1 MENQSDK
8 ILNKFQAEEKKARKR
23 MFAYSSI
30 PLALTVILILVSYL
44 AIQNAG
50 KEVTIL
56 KQEKSALEENITNLN
71 TIISEKADSIAEMRK
86 VMELAV
92 NYKNKR
98 YEFNFAVDKELYS
111 RHPKQAEMLSAIRRM
126 IEEEQVNWK
135 LGGNS
140 PETGFDSPSFA
151 SFMINRHSKTKV
163 QAQNRYQLRN
173 ELPTSASPEVGDV
186 VFYEHGYAM
195 FYFEYRGK
203 PFVVGMTPLG
213 LSSLQY
219 DFGPKRLGFGKVNY

>member
-8 ILNKFQAEEKKARKR
+8 ILNKFHAEEKKARKR
-23 MFAYSSI
+23 MFVYSSI
-30 PLALTVILILVSYL
+30 PLVITVLLILVSY
-44 AIQNAG
+44 ISINNAD
-50 KEVTIL
+50 KEVTVL
-56 KQEKSALEENITNLN
+56 KQEKVDLEATISNLN
-71 TIISEKADSIAEMRK
+71 TSISEKADSIAEMRK

-98 YEFNFAVDKELYS
+98 YEFNFAVDKQLYS
-111 RHPKQAEMLSAIRRM
+111 RYPKQTEMLSEMRDM
-126 IEEEQVNWK
+126 IESGQVKWK

-140 PETGFDSPSFA
+140 PESGFDSPSFA
-151 SFMINRHSKTKV
+151 SFMMNQYSKTKV
-163 QAQNRYQLRN
+163 QAQNRYQLQN
-173 ELPTSASPEVGDV
+173 ELIESTSPEVGDI

-195 FYFEYRGK
+195 FYFEYRNT

>member
-8 ILNKFQAEEKKARKR
+8 ILNKFHAEEKKARKR
-23 MFAYSSI
+23 MFVYSSI
-30 PLALTVILILVSYL
+30 PLVLTIILVLVSFI
-44 AIQNAG
+44 AINNAG

-56 KQEKSALEENITNLN
+56 KQEKSELEENISNLN
-71 TIISEKADSIAEMRK
+71 TTLSEKADSIAEMRK

-111 RHPKQAEMLSAIRRM
+111 RYPKQAEMLSAIRSM
-126 IEEEQVNWK
+126 IEEGQVGWE

-140 PETGFDSPSFA
+140 QETGFDSPSFA

-163 QAQNRYQLRN
+163 EAQNRYQLQN
-173 ELPTSASPEVGDV
+173 ELTTSSSPEVGDI

-195 FYFEYRGK
+195 FYFEYRNR

-219 DFGPKRLGFGKVNY
+219 DFGPKRLGFGKVDY

>member
-1 MENQSDK
+1 MENQSEK
-8 ILNKFQAEEKKARKR
+8 ILNKFQTEEKKARKR
-23 MFAYSSI
+23 MVMYSAI
-30 PLALTVILILVSYL
+30 PLVITIILVVVSF
-44 AIQNAG
+44 ISITNAG

-56 KQEKSALEENITNLN
+56 KQEKSELERNIQNLS

-92 NYKNKR
+92 NYKDKR
-98 YEFNFAVDKELYS
+98 YEFNYAVDKQLYS
-111 RHPKQAEMLSAIRRM
+111 RYPKQTQMLSEMRDM
-126 IEEEQVNWK
+126 IESGQVKWK
-135 LGGNS
+135 LGGNT

-151 SFMINRHSKTKV
+151 SFMINRHAKTKV
-163 QAQNRYQLRN
+163 DAQNRYQLRT
-173 ELPTSASPEVGDV
+173 ELTTSSSPEVGDV

-195 FYFEYRGK
+195 FYFEYHNK

-219 DFGPKRLGFGKVNY
+219 NFGPQRLGFGKVDY